1 MKYDFDTPVERRN
14 TGCYKWDIIGK
25 DELPMWV
32 ADMDF
37 RTAPEILDAM
47 KKRLDHGVFGYNIM
61 PDEWYDSYISWW
73 RRRHGLV
80 FSKDELIF
88 CTGVITALSSVIRKL
103 STPAEKIL
111 IQTPVYNHFMTS
123 ILNNG
128 RNIVTNELVYS
139 NGKYS
144 IDFEDLEKKLSDR
157 QTTMM
162 ILCNP
167 QNPTGNIWTK
177 EELAKI
183 GALCKK
189 YNVIVLSD
197 EIHCDVTTPGFQ
209 YTPFASVDDVC
220 KYNSVTFVAPTKA
233 FNLAGL
239 QTSAVIVYNEFLKNK
254 IDRAFNTDEVAE
266 PNTFAVTAAVSAFTD
281 GEAWLEEMRAYVAE
295 NRKVVA
301 DFLKSELPSLHLVES
316 NATYLLWID
325 CSAAYAGNVVP
336 AEHIRKTSG
345 LYVIGG
351 KTYGDMSEKFIR
363 MNIAC
368 PRSLLLDGLRRLK
381 AAIDSI

>member
-25 DELPMWV
+25 KELPMWV

-47 KKRLDHGVFGYNIM
+47 KKRLDHGVFGYNVL
-61 PDEWYDSYISWW
+61 PDEWYDAYISWW
-73 RRRHGLV
+73 KRRHG
-80 FSKDELIF
+80 FAFTKKDLIF

-128 RNIVTNELVYS
+128 RNIITNELVYKD
-139 NGKYS
+139 GKYS
-144 IDFEDLEKKLSDR
+144 IDFDDLEKKLSDK

-183 GALCKK
+183 GALCHKHH
-189 YNVIVLSD
+189 VIVLSD
-197 EIHCDVTTPGFQ
+197 EIHCDVTTPGYE

-239 QTSAVIVYNEFLKNK
+239 QTSAVIVFDELLRNRV
-254 IDRAFNTDEVAE
+254 DRAFNTDEVAE
-266 PNTFAVTAAVSAFTD
+266 PNTFAVTAATAAFND
-281 GEAWLEEMRAYVAE
+281 GEEWLKEMRAYIAE

-301 DFLKSELPSLHLVES
+301 DFLRRELPSLHLVDS

-325 CSAAYAGNVVP
+325 CSAAYTGDAVP
-336 AEHIRKTSG
+336 ADHIRKTSG

-351 KTYGDMSEKFIR
+351 KTYGDLSEKFIR

-368 PRSLLLDGLRRLK
+368 PRATLLDGLNRLK
-381 AAIDSI
+381 TAIDSI